1 MESLKKNPMH
11 LDTDVAEVLVSREQI
26 RARVTELGKQISA
39 DYETL
44 NPILVCAL
52 KGAVPFLADLIR
64 CLDIQLEI
72 DFMAISSYGGKRVES
87 TGVVRILMDLAA
99 SIEGRHV
106 LVVEDIVDTGRT
118 LDYILHNLETRRP
131 ASLNVC
137 ALLDKPSRR
146 LVDVPLAYVGFK
158 VADKFVI
165 GYGLDFDERYRNLP
179 YVGVLRPEKYL

>member
-1 MESLKKNPMH
+1 MY
-11 LDTDVAEVLVSREQI
+11 LDADVAEVLVSHEQI
-26 RARVTELGKQISA
+26 EARLVELGQRISD
-39 DYETL
+39 DYRTRD
-44 NPILVCAL
+44 PILVCAL

-64 CLDIQLEI
+64 RLDIHLEI
-72 DFMAISSYGGKRVES
+72 DFMAISSYGGKRIES
-87 TGVVRILMDLAA
+87 TGVVRILMDLTS

-137 ALLDKPSRR
+137 ALLNKPSRR
-146 LVDVPLAYVGFK
+146 LVNVPLAYVGFE
-158 VADKFVI
+158 VPDKFVI

-179 YVGVLRPEKYL
+179 YVGVLKPEKYL